1 MFEGF
6 PERMMGAVPA
16 DWFMTQKLSK
26 PGIGLDFMD
35 PAAFAEYVRCFK
47 RPRGPTHSV
56 SYMSK
61 PTKEKFC

>member
-16 DWFMTQKLSK
+16 DWFMTQTLSK

-35 PAAFAEYVRCFK
+35 PAAFAEYVRCFNE
-47 RPRGPTHSV
+47 
-56 SYMSK
+56 
-61 PTKEKFC
+61 KEKFC